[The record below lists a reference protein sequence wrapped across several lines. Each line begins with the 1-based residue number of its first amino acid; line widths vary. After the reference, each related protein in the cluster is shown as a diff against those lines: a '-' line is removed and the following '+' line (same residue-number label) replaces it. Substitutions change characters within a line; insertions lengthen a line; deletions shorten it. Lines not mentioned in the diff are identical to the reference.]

1 MTWWWKVKLLG
12 QFFIDGS
19 RPNHEFLLTFILN
32 FLWDWFG
39 SFLVVFPRNI
49 EIQQVEFLLLYLLWF
64 SLNKQI
70 IFRRK
75 KKDFHQIPAEFW
87 KMKEFSR
94 EKYLKSTNWIFR
106 QIAIFILIFWLVNE
120 GFSREDWQILEFG
133 FLRQNNLFVLI

>member
-1 MTWWWKVKLLG
+1 VTWWWKVKLLG

-49 EIQQVEFLLLYLLWF
+49 EIQHVEFFLLLYLLWF

-75 KKDFHQIPAEFW
+75 KLDFPSNSGRIL
-87 KMKEFSR
+87 KKERIFARKIFKINKLNFPSNR
-94 EKYLKSTNWIFR
+94 DIYFDFLIGKRRIFTRRLANSWIWIFT
-106 QIAIFILIFWLVNE
+106 
-120 GFSREDWQILEFG
+120 SK
-133 FLRQNNLFVLI
+133 